1 MEVSR
6 EMAQMIVERI
16 NSAIPFSINI
26 TNSDA
31 LVVGSTDPSRL
42 GTYHPVCAE
51 ILATG
56 KAIEVY
62 EDALDYKAGIGLPI
76 VFAGQPIGV
85 IGITGEPDK
94 LRGYIGIT
102 KALVELLIEHE
113 ALRQNLRLEKM
124 ARKSFITDLILG
136 SIGEEDSWR
145 QRAQL
150 LALDM
155 TLQRVVVVFEIGWR
169 EKLSNQEITETFSD
183 QKTRLAFYE
192 VVESVC
198 CYPQDMILDLDDDHI
213 VVLMFTGKQVNS
225 KTRHGRVNASLT
237 RILKRVRAMGASM
250 TVGVSS
256 HCLRIADYAGAYK
269 EALEALTIGKRL
281 YGRNGV
287 YHIQS
292 LRLGRVIVSI
302 PPAIR
307 GKLVADI
314 IGKLDSDAL
323 RDVLLSTLK
332 DYCQYGSSNLSRAA
346 QAMRVHPNTVRYRLR
361 RIHEITGLDFR
372 CPDDLLLLRIATLC
386 QLYDS
391 EK

>member
-26 TNSDA
+26 TNKDA
-31 LVVGSTDPSRL
+31 VVVGSTDSSRL
-42 GTYHPVCAE
+42 GTYHPICAE

-62 EDALDYKAGIGLPI
+62 EDASDYKAGIGLPI
-76 VFAGQPIGV
+76 IFAGQPIGV
-85 IGITGEPDK
+85 IGITGQPDK
-94 LRGYIGIT
+94 MRGYIGIT

-113 ALRQNLRLEKM
+113 ALRQDLRLEKM

-136 SIGEEDSWR
+136 SIAEEDSWK

-155 TLQRVVVVFEIGWR
+155 NLQRVVVVLEMGWR
-169 EKLSNQEITETFSD
+169 EKLGKWNDGTFSD

-192 VVESVC
+192 VIESIC

-213 VVLMFTGKQVNS
+213 VILGFTGTLIHNKNGP
-225 KTRHGRVNASLT
+225 GRIRSLLT
-237 RILKRVRAMGASM
+237 RIQKRVRAMGASM

-256 HCLRIADYAGAYK
+256 HCLRISDYAEGYK

-292 LRLGRVIVSI
+292 LKLGRIIVSI
-302 PPAIR
+302 LPAIR
-307 GKLVADI
+307 EKLVCDI
-314 IGKLDSDAL
+314 IGKLDSHAL
-323 RDVLLSTLK
+323 GDVLLSTLK
-332 DYCQYGSSNLSRAA
+332 DYCQYGSSSLSRTA
-346 QAMRVHPNTVRYRLR
+346 QAMRVHPNTVRYRLKK
-361 RIHEITGLDFR
+361 IYEITGLDPR
-372 CPDDLLLLRIATLC
+372 CPDDLLLLRVATLC
-386 QLYDS
+386 HLYDS
-391 EK
+391 DK